1 MFDFSTY
8 SNHIACITPAGE
20 SLTYARLEELS
31 CSLAEVLQSDSL
43 TFILC
48 KNTPA
53 ALVGYVAALQKHS
66 VGLLLNAEMDVAL
79 LRNLIEV
86 YQPQQIWLPTAK
98 MQEWVSLGYREILS
112 YAEYVLLRCDI
123 MAQALPQELAIL
135 LTTSGSTGSPKLV
148 RLSHENLLSNAISIQ
163 QYLQISDSERPI
175 TSLPMYYSYG
185 LSVINSHLISGATLL
200 LTENSYVEQ
209 SFWEFARLQSATS
222 FAGVPYTYE
231 ILKKLKVI
239 KSDLPCLKT
248 FTQAGGKLSEPLIK
262 YFTENLFAQGKR
274 FFVMYGQTEATA
286 RMSYMPLDRAL
297 QKIGSVGI
305 AIPNG
310 RFYVE
315 NDGKII
321 EEPNQVGELVYQGKN
336 VSLGYATS
344 KEHLYCGDDN
354 HGTLHTGDLAYLDAD
369 GFVYIV
375 GRTKRFIKLFGNRI
389 SLDYLENLIQAQF
402 GIAVACVGTD
412 EKMIVYTTDSESR
425 NDLLKYLVA
434 TTHLQ
439 HSAFDIRYIKHIPH
453 SETGKILYNSLSN
466 T

>member
-1 MFDFSTY
+1 MFDFSAY
-8 SNHIACITPAGE
+8 LNHIACITPAGDT
-20 SLTYARLEELS
+20 LTYARLEELS
-31 CSLAEVLQSDSL
+31 CSLGELLQSDSL
-43 TFILC
+43 TVILC

-66 VGLLLNAEMDVAL
+66 VGLLLNAEIDSAL
-79 LRNLIEV
+79 LRNLIDL
-86 YQPQQIWLPTAK
+86 YQPKQIWLPKDTV
-98 MQEWVSLGYREILS
+98 QNWVSLGYQETFS
-112 YAEYVLLRCDI
+112 YAEYVLIKCDV
-123 MAQALPQELAIL
+123 QSPALPLELAVL

-148 RLSHENLLSNAISIQ
+148 RLSQENLLSNARSIQ
-163 QYLQISDSERPI
+163 LYLQISDRERPI

-200 LTENSYVEQ
+200 LTEDSYVER
-209 SFWEFARLQSATS
+209 SFWEFARLQNATS

-239 KSDLPCLKT
+239 KYDLPFLKT

-262 YFTENLFAQGKR
+262 YFTENLLSQGKR

-286 RMSYMPLDRAL
+286 RMSYMPLDSAL

-310 RFYVE
+310 RFRIE
-315 NDGKII
+315 NDGHSID
-321 EEPNQVGELVYQGKN
+321 EPNQVGELVYQGRN

-344 KEHLYCGDDN
+344 KEDLYRGDDN

-375 GRTKRFIKLFGNRI
+375 GRTKRFIKLYGNRV
-389 SLDYLENLIQAQF
+389 SLDYTENLIRTQF
-402 GIAVACVGTD
+402 NIEVACVGTD
-412 EKMIVYTTDSESR
+412 EKMIVYTTDRESG

-439 HSAFDIRYIKHIPH
+439 HSAFEIRYVDNIPH

>member
-1 MFDFSTY
+1 MFDFSAY
-8 SNHIACITPAGE
+8 LNHIACITPAGDT
-20 SLTYARLEELS
+20 LTYARLEELS
-31 CSLAEVLQSDSL
+31 CSLGDLLQSDSL
-43 TFILC
+43 TVILC
-48 KNTPA
+48 KNIPA

-66 VGLLLNAEMDVAL
+66 VGLLLNAEIDAAL
-79 LRNLIEV
+79 LRNLIDL
-86 YQPQQIWLPTAK
+86 YQPQQIWLPK
-98 MQEWVSLGYREILS
+98 DKVQNWVSLGYQETFS
-112 YAEYVLLRCDI
+112 YAEYVLIKCDVQS
-123 MAQALPQELAIL
+123 QALPRELAVL

-148 RLSHENLLSNAISIQ
+148 RLSQENLLSNARSIQ
-163 QYLQISDSERPI
+163 QYLQISDRERPI

-200 LTENSYVEQ
+200 LTEDSYVER
-209 SFWEFARLQSATS
+209 SFWEFARLQNATS

-239 KSDLPCLKT
+239 KYDLPFLKT

-262 YFTENLFAQGKR
+262 YFTENLLSQGKR

-286 RMSYMPLDRAL
+286 RMSYMPLDSAL
-297 QKIGSVGI
+297 QKIGSVGV

-310 RFYVE
+310 CFRIE
-315 NDGKII
+315 NDGHSID
-321 EEPNQVGELVYQGKN
+321 EPNQVGELVYQGRN

-344 KEHLYCGDDN
+344 KEDLYRGDDN

-375 GRTKRFIKLFGNRI
+375 GRTKRFIKLYGNRV
-389 SLDYLENLIQAQF
+389 SLDYTENLIRTQF
-402 GIAVACVGTD
+402 NIEVACVGTD
-412 EKMIVYTTDSESR
+412 EKMIVYTTDRESG
-425 NDLLKYLVA
+425 NDLLKYLAA

-439 HSAFDIRYIKHIPH
+439 HSAFEIRHVDSIPH